1 MELLDIVK
9 YSEEDVLIDDKD
21 WFYHAFSFENENIS
35 DMLIDGIKAPI
46 LINRKKCNGGNNG
59 WFYVSVAKR
68 LNTRPDYHYAYSMY
82 STHPMFIIDGI
93 HPVKCDKNIL
103 SFYSQY
109 TPLPFR
115 DSEYVDE
122 YQQFLKISADKIRGI
137 QYKLYASVGY
147 NNVEVLK
154 QFRKLALLLD
164 ELNLKLPIYDYSF
177 ERIGII
183 KKVNPE
189 IIIELTKKLKD

>member
-1 MELLDIVK
+1 MELLDIVR
-9 YSEEDVLIDDKD
+9 YSEEEVLIDDKD
-21 WFYHAFSFENENIS
+21 WFYHAFSFENENIA

-59 WFYVSVAKR
+59 WFYVSVLKH
-68 LNTRPDYHYAYSMY
+68 LTERPDYRHAYSMY

-93 HPVKCDKNIL
+93 HPIKCDKNIL

-115 DSEYVDE
+115 DSEYLDE
-122 YQQFLKISADKIRGI
+122 YQQFLKISANKIRGV

-154 QFRKLALLLD
+154 EFRQL
-164 ELNLKLPIYDYSF
+164 LKLLEELDKKIDIYDYSF
-177 ERIGII
+177 EHAGII
-183 KKVNPE
+183 KRVNSSHFL
-189 IIIELTKKLKD
+189 ELTKKLDS